1 MNSSTSFQQC
11 NGLNNLD
18 KHYIQTYTGNLYK
31 PLNLFLLNTDTLQT
45 YHRIYP
51 QEFAQNLYYLITNR
65 PNSYTNGT
73 ISYDKEERIIRLI
86 RSKSDNIE
94 WFRHI
99 MFNFTILLY
108 GIILKCPRHQQEVE
122 VYRGV
127 LTHYLKEDIN
137 IGYFLNTF
145 TSTTTDKQIAR
156 SFSKDNKNDIIYH
169 FRVVSGVYCIYI
181 GNTEAEILINP
192 YQLYYFVKKEGN
204 NYYYIIQPSNIV
216 IPNNE
221 NNFSDFKKE
230 IMVRTVKMEGGKADY
245 KEQTYTNTISQRRNT
260 RRSKNN
266 RKNRYTRRYS
276 NRKQKKLTEREHF
289 IERMKM
295 PIGTSSFGIPV
306 TPEIKADIE
315 RYSRDI
321 DKYNKDALL

>member
-11 NGLNNLD
+11 NGLNNLE

-51 QEFAQNLYYLITNR
+51 QELAQNLYYIIINK

-73 ISYDKEERIIRLI
+73 ISYDKEERIVRLI

-108 GIILKCPRHQQEVE
+108 GIILKCPRQPQEVE

-127 LTHYLKEDIN
+127 LTHYLREDIHM
-137 IGYFLNTF
+137 GYFLNTF

-156 SFSKDNKNDIIYH
+156 SFSKDNNNDIIYH
-169 FRVVSGVYCIYI
+169 FIVKPNVSCIYI
-181 GNTEAEILINP
+181 GNSEAEILINP
-192 YQLYYFVKKEGN
+192 YQLYYFVKKDGAH
-204 NYYYIIQPSNIV
+204 YFYSIHPSNI
-216 IPNNE
+216 ILPNNE

-245 KEQTYTNTISQRRNT
+245 RELNYTDTISHRRNT

-266 RKNRYTRRYS
+266 RKNRHTRRA
-276 NRKQKKLTEREHF
+276 NRNQKKLTEREHF

-295 PIGTSSFGIPV
+295 PIGTSSFGIPL
-306 TPEIKADIE
+306 TPEMIADRE
-315 RYSRDI
+315 RVAREYSI
-321 DKYNKDALL
+321 YNK